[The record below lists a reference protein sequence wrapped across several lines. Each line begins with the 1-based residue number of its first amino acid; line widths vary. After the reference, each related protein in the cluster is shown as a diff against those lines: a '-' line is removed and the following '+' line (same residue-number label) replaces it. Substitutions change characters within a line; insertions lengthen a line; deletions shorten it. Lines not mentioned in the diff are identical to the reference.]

1 MDPSEK
7 QAALFVQLTL
17 MLHAGAMQHMGKIK
31 NPMTNTV
38 ERELPAAQG
47 MIDML
52 EMLRVRTQGNLSP
65 DEAKMLDQILQELR
79 LNFVDEVNKPDPP
92 KTGGAPAS

>member
-1 MDPSEK
+1 MEPSEK
-7 QAALFVQLTL
+7 QSALFVQLML
-17 MLHAGAMQHMGKIK
+17 MLHAAAMQHMGKVR
-31 NPMTNTV
+31 NPMTNAV

-65 DEAKMLDQILQELR
+65 DEEKMLDQILQELR
-79 LNFVDEVNKPDPP
+79 LNFVDEVNKPDPA
-92 KTGGAPAS
+92 KTGGEPA

>member
-1 MDPSEK
+1 MDASEK
-7 QAALFVQLTL
+7 QAALFVQLIL
-17 MLHAGAMQHMGKIK
+17 MLHAGAMQHMGKVK
-31 NPMTNTV
+31 NPVTNAV

-52 EMLRVRTQGNLSP
+52 EMLRVRTTGNLSP

-79 LNFVDEVNKPDPP
+79 LNFVDEVNRTDTP
-92 KTGGAPAS
+92 KKGGDPAS